1 MRWVYLGVFSSVFEA
16 SHSGKVSQ
24 GRPAA
29 VDSLDIRVQ
38 MDLKAT
44 CFLILF

>member
-1 MRWVYLGVFSSVFEA
+1 MRWVYLGVFLSVFEA
-16 SHSGKVSQ
+16 SSSGKISQ
-24 GRPAA
+24 GSPQA
-29 VDSLDIRVQ
+29 VDSLDKRVK